1 MRGIG
6 LILYITVSYKYRL
19 IPNIFLFILGLCY
32 ILLYVI
38 HCIYIYRVSI
48 AVGKHGIVRSAL
60 HVLFGFTAD
69 PFVYHYIARDI
80 EQEA

>member
-1 MRGIG
+1 M
-6 LILYITVSYKYRL
+6 
-19 IPNIFLFILGLCY
+19 
-32 ILLYVI
+32 LLYVI
-38 HCIYIYRVSI
+38 LYIYIYRVSI
-48 AVGKHGIVRSAL
+48 AVGKHGIVRSVL